1 MFEKEAEEYLKKL
14 LKRLKIKEKD
24 LAENQPE
31 ILSWEKMNFVSLDVS
46 NVSKAFQKGAELGY
60 QKGFDFGVKSNEKV
74 NKANEW
80 HYVKDEFPPE
90 NVPLNI
96 ITLDK
101 NKKRRLWVGEYK
113 GGNGEYWSGY
123 FNHFIDV
130 PYAWKEIVLPESE
143 G

>member
-1 MFEKEAEEYLKKL
+1 MMKEEEIRK
-14 LKRLKIKEKD
+14 
-24 LAENQPE
+24 LAEDYIDSCTKKSDFV
-31 ILSWEKMNFVSLDVS
+31 ILAESLKGDFIDLFVAGFMKCLDI
-46 NVSKAFQKGAELGY
+46 
-60 QKGFDFGVKSNEKV
+60 
-74 NKANEW
+74 NKADEW

-130 PYAWKEIVLPESE
+130 PYAWKEIVLPELE